1 MTPARLALVDD
12 DQQFVEYLETLL
24 RSRGYEVQSFTS
36 GADLLQSLHGEAPP
50 DVVLLDVSMPGMDGI
65 ETLKA
70 IRAAHPHVQVIMLSG
85 RNAPGT
91 IVDAIRQGA
100 LDYVVKPDDPD
111 GLGEAAVEAAIRN
124 AVEKTVLSSE
134 VARLRNAGR

>member
-1 MTPARLALVDD
+1 VTPARLALVDD

-50 DVVLLDVSMPGMDGI
+50 DVVLLDVSMPGMDGM

-70 IRAAHPHVQVIMLSG
+70 IRVAHPHVQVIMLSS
-85 RNAPGT
+85 
-91 IVDAIRQGA
+91 A
-100 LDYVVKPDDPD
+100 LVSVVGPDPD
-111 GLGEAAVEAAIRN
+111 FLGSRVGVEGCKYR
-124 AVEKTVLSSE
+124 
-134 VARLRNAGR
+134 GRGADLIHQSH